1 MTGSSKLSI
10 SLFSG
15 IIIIIIA
22 LTSCQRIHAFPN
34 HHSHHHDDADVSS
47 HETSQTQIQ
56 NNDESIITLPLM
68 NHQQFIERLRRERRL
83 TPEQE
88 GSQQDD
94 ENEHNNSSDSD
105 SDHESASATDEKD
118 GHDTTATTNTTHA
131 LSHAELYQGIGTHYV
146 DLWVGT
152 PNPQR
157 QTLIIDTG
165 SDITAFPCDPC
176 RDCGHDSHTD
186 LEYNKDLSS
195 TFHFSQ
201 CDACWLGTCQHDSH
215 SPSYCSMQ
223 MAYAEGSS
231 WVAYEAKDWVY
242 LGGRHDSAE
251 QRRLLDDDSNGVNDY
266 GNDKDEDD
274 VKIKA
279 NSGMGMLRNMQNGTQ
294 ELEEAFMKEA
304 KDAEHASEEMHEK
317 NEGKDLA
324 SAKDYSFELG
334 FGCQHTITGL
344 FKSQLADG
352 IMVSTPLFSAQCSA
366 LQYNTVN
373 YNTIWYITI
382 QQPSSIIHTNTTNNE
397 FLNPREW
404 KIHQD
409 HSGNRCMTQT

>member
-94 ENEHNNSSDSD
+94 ENEHDSD

-118 GHDTTATTNTTHA
+118 GHDTTATANTTNA
-131 LSHAELYQGIGTHYV
+131 INVLSHAELYQGIGTHYV

-195 TFHFSQ
+195 TFHLSQ

-215 SPSYCSMQ
+215 SSSYCSMQ

-251 QRRLLDDDSNGVNDY
+251 QRRLLDDSNEVNDY
-266 GNDKDEDD
+266 GGDKRNKDD

-279 NSGMGMLRNMQNGTQ
+279 NEGMGVGMLRNMQNGTQ

-317 NEGKDLA
+317 NEGKDHA

-352 IMVSTPLFSAQCSA
+352 IMVSTPLFSAQCSV
-366 LQYNTVN
+366 LQYNTVQ
-373 YNTIWYITI
+373 YNTIHHNTATI
-382 QQPSSIIHTNTTNNE
+382 FH
-397 FLNPREW
+397 
-404 KIHQD
+404 
-409 HSGNRCMTQT
+409 HSYEYH